1 VSHSTTG
8 SQDRRATRAHGQ
20 RSIVSGG
27 RAAAAAA
34 VTAAC
39 DSPRYP
45 LDSMTI
51 SRATMASSS
60 SRRRRE
66 GRSRGV
72 SRWLLLPTIVR
83 MEEPAAEMIS

>member
-1 VSHSTTG
+1 MSHSTTG

-34 VTAAC
+34 VTAAAC
-39 DSPRYP
+39 DSPTY
-45 LDSMTI
+45 SMTI